1 MQFLEFEDL
10 HFLLIS
16 WKRKYLCI
24 QVKVLRKGNI
34 NKAPLQSSTAP
45 TGDLPKQNPM
55 LRQNNMGSLVYIA
68 GEASPSSCPI
78 SYTDYSAACSVGLP
92 SAS

>member
-24 QVKVLRKGNI
+24 LVKVLKKGNI
-34 NKAPLQSSTAP
+34 NKAPLQSSTAL
-45 TGDLPKQNPM
+45 TVGHPKAKPHAAT
-55 LRQNNMGSLVYIA
+55 RQHGVIVL
-68 GEASPSSCPI
+68 
-78 SYTDYSAACSVGLP
+78 
-92 SAS
+92 